1 MSTRFKKHLVTQ
13 PRLSAI
19 TLACLLACTTFAHG
33 AESGLRAAT
42 SLDGSTDVVNED
54 SASFISANHM
64 ESTDDQ
70 ILLRGDAEVRRAGT
84 VIRGDK
90 ITYTQSTDEV
100 DVEGNAVVIRQGAKF
115 SGPKLSYKIE
125 TQTGEMHN
133 VNYHYA
139 ARGLQGKTEYAR
151 FESDV
156 STQLKNA
163 TISTC
168 KPGSKAWWI
177 EADSLHIDYD
187 TQMATAEDFSLHV
200 AGMPIL
206 GAPWAMFPVGQERQS
221 GLLTPTFGM
230 SSTRGLDVAVPIYWN
245 IAPNY
250 DYTFTPRAMT
260 KRGVILGNELR
271 YMNQYFNGEFTYD
284 YLPEDHE
291 TKQRRYGAQVKAQG
305 HWNGFN
311 LNVDYNKVSDG
322 EYVSDFSTNIYETSE
337 DILDQ
342 NYSLSYA
349 GDFWR
354 TSLKVNRNPPLM
366 DDDGKYYSKPYEK
379 VPQWTLSTY
388 FADVHGFEISNL
400 LEFTRFT
407 HPEESQ
413 KVQGDR
419 FYMNHSIAYPMR
431 GAAWFVTPKAQLT
444 GVAYDLTKLNKVS
457 DGLTN
462 YDKHSSIV
470 APTFSL
476 DTGLVFERDTSW
488 FGTAATQT
496 LEPRVFYTYTPY
508 RNQTRMPTF
517 DSSLADLSFAGLF
530 TENIFTG
537 HDRLAESNQVSLV
550 LTSRYLDR
558 KSGYEWLRAS
568 VGQRFYFDDQT
579 VALKNDGMETGTTSG
594 SRSDY
599 LASIG
604 AHLTKDVSLNA
615 TAQYSTTQDRFTRIN
630 AGIRWQP
637 KPSSVVG
644 LYYRYNYEPTSPDDH
659 IKQIDLAAQWPL
671 TNKLYGLVR
680 FNYSLY
686 EREPI
691 EALAGIEYVED
702 CWALR
707 LVAQRYITG
716 DDRYDTSFYIQ
727 LELTGLGSIGTNP
740 LSELRRN
747 IPGYHAASSAPVQT
761 GLYDYYE

>member
-19 TLACLLACTTFAHG
+19 TMACLLACSTLAYG

-42 SLDGSTDVVNED
+42 SLDGSADVVNED
-54 SASFISANHM
+54 SASFISAQHM
-64 ESTDDQ
+64 ETTDDQ

-133 VNYHYA
+133 VNYCYA
-139 ARGLQGKTEYAR
+139 ARGLQGKTEHAR

-156 STQLKNA
+156 NTQLKNA

-177 EADSLHIDYD
+177 EADSLEIDYD
-187 TQMATAEDFSLHV
+187 SQMATAENFSLHV

-221 GLLTPTFGM
+221 GFLTPTFGM
-230 SSTRGLDVAVPIYWN
+230 SSTRGLDIAAPIYWN

-250 DYTFTPRAMT
+250 DYTFTPRVMT

-271 YMNQYFNGEFTYD
+271 YMNQYFNGTFTYD

-291 TKQRRYGAQVKAQG
+291 TKQSRYAAQVKANG

-311 LNVDYNKVSDG
+311 LHVDYNKVSDG
-322 EYVSDFSTNIYETSE
+322 DYVSDFSTNIYETSE
-337 DILDQ
+337 DVLDQ
-342 NYSLSYA
+342 NYAVSYA

-354 TSLKVNRNPPLM
+354 TSLKVNRNQPLM

-379 VPQWTLSTY
+379 VPQWTLGTY
-388 FADVHGFEISNL
+388 FADVHGFEISNTF
-400 LEFTRFT
+400 EFTRFT
-407 HPEESQ
+407 HPEEST

-419 FYMNHSIAYPMR
+419 FYMNHSVAYPMR
-431 GAAWFVTPKAQLT
+431 GAAWFITPKAQFS
-444 GVAYDLTKLNKVS
+444 GVAYDLTKMNRLNPEIRS
-457 DGLTN
+457 Q
-462 YDKHSSIV
+462 YDTHSSWY

-488 FGTAATQT
+488 FGNAATQT
-496 LEPRVFYTYTPY
+496 LEPRAFYAYTPY
-508 RNQTRMPTF
+508 RNQSRMPTF

-537 HDRLAESNQVSLV
+537 HDRISEANQVSLV

-558 KSGYEWLRAS
+558 KTGYEWLRAS
-568 VGQRFYFDDQT
+568 VGQRFYFADQE
-579 VALKNDGMETGTTSG
+579 VSLKQNNGVGTTNG

-599 LASIG
+599 LASVG

-637 KPSSVVG
+637 KPSSVIG
-644 LYYRYNYEPTSPDDH
+644 LYYRYNYAPHNPDDH

-671 TNKLYGLVR
+671 TNQLYGLVR

-716 DDRYDTSFYIQ
+716 NDRYDTSFYIQ

-747 IPGYHAASSAPVQT
+747 IPGYHAASAAPVQT